1 MDRDHL
7 IRSPVGRAL
16 IRDALQDR
24 LTPAEVS
31 NLSEATVYRAAVWF
45 ALNTSSEGIEAAL
58 ATHLQGCSM
67 SEQSEQAIDMAGLLV
82 ASGGTAWWS
91 SPWNAREQ
99 IWLSAPSEQP
109 DPARPP
115 NPAPGKPPAL
125 LWTSSTVQEMPSGW
139 WPVVTRGILGA
150 IDELLAW
157 KVTFVPGLRVFEIRT
172 ADDWRW
178 LCERFPGERR
188 ALPGPAAEPGF
199 GSRLCWPSRKA
210 RVVADRRSVLV
221 EPDWSGV
228 RSEFDGL
235 HLTAAGLVTA
245 QGVPIPC
252 GEDVSMLWGW
262 DAEST
267 AWFRW
272 PVERMHLI
280 GTFAAK
286 DPP

>member
-16 IRDALQDR
+16 IQDLLRDR
-24 LTPAEVS
+24 LNPVEVAK
-31 NLSEATVYRAAVWF
+31 LSEATLYRAAVWF

-58 ATHLQGCSM
+58 AMHLQGCSM
-67 SEQSEQAIDMAGLLV
+67 SEQSDQAIDMAERLV

-99 IWLSAPSEQP
+99 IWLSEPSEQP
-109 DPARPP
+109 DPARPA

-125 LWTSSTVQEMPSGW
+125 LWTSSTVQEMPSSW
-139 WPVVTRGILGA
+139 WPVVTRGILGE
-150 IDELLAW
+150 INELLAW

-188 ALPGPAAEPGF
+188 ALQWPAAEPGLI
-199 GSRLCWPSRKA
+199 SRRGWFRR
-210 RVVADRRSVLV
+210 RVPGCPERRSALV
-221 EPDWSGV
+221 DPHWSEV

-235 HLTAAGLVTA
+235 HLTTAGLVTA
-245 QGVPIPC
+245 QGVPIRC

-267 AWFRW
+267 AWLTW
-272 PVERMHLI
+272 PVESMHPVA
-280 GTFAAK
+280 TFAAK